1 MKLTTKGRYAVT
13 AMLDLAL
20 NGSDKPVALAEI
32 SQRQS
37 LSLSY
42 LEQLF
47 AKLRKNKLVK
57 STRGPGGGYRVA
69 RPLRD
74 VAVAEIIFAVDESV
88 DATNCGGRENCHA
101 QGRCLT
107 HDLWESLS
115 HQIEQFLR
123 NVSLQDL
130 IDQHVERSPGSAPGS
145 VPGSVP
151 GTTGPVPLNRVEIR
165 PQQLDAI
172 PDIAARVTK
181 DRNEHRPARSRA
193 VG

>member
-20 NGSDKPVALAEI
+20 HGAGKPVALAEI

-88 DATNCGGRENCHA
+88 DATNCGGRENCHSD
-101 QGRCLT
+101 GRCLT

-115 HQIEQFLR
+115 HQLEQFLR

-130 IDQHVERSPGSAPGS
+130 IDQHAERAPGIA
-145 VPGSVP
+145 GSF
-151 GTTGPVPLNRVEIR
+151 PLNRLDGQHSS
-165 PQQLDAI
+165 QQEQHLKRVDSI
-172 PDIAARVTK
+172 PGIAARVT
-181 DRNEHRPARSRA
+181 DGSNNHRPLSARA
-193 VG
+193 LG